1 MGVLEAG
8 QEWKIS
14 TNYSHFQFCRS
25 DVEGY
30 EIDIQMILRLMILI
44 KIIIPISFQVGHL
57 EVEDSVFHKLK
68 MESCPIEI
76 PDSKVKH
83 QDGVIYLK

>member
-1 MGVLEAG
+1 
-8 QEWKIS
+8 
-14 TNYSHFQFCRS
+14 
-25 DVEGY
+25 
-30 EIDIQMILRLMILI
+30 MILRLMILI

-76 PDSKVKH
+76 PDSKVTHWNPK
-83 QDGVIYLK
+83 I